1 MARVI
6 RACLPVAGL
15 TSHSRAAS
23 SPSVPVR
30 VAVTR
35 TTGDPIRVMGVFGD
49 QVQAATPGS
58 VVVFMTRHP
67 LLVPGRP
74 PLATGSVSTASGP
87 GTGEG
92 ALVTVAGPGAIRYTW
107 LVWSAANDAAW

>member
-23 SPSVPVR
+23 SVSVPSR
-30 VAVTR
+30 AAVTR
-35 TTGDPIRVMGVFGD
+35 TTGAPIRVGGVSGV
-49 QVQAATPGS
+49 QVQGATAGA
-58 VVVFMTRHP
+58 VVVIIARQP
-67 LLVPGRP
+67 PVVPGRP
-74 PLATGSVSTASGP
+74 PPATGSVSTASGP

-92 ALVTVAGPGAIRYTW
+92 VLVTVAGPGAVRRTR
-107 LVWSAANDAAW
+107 LVSSAANDAAW

>member
-23 SPSVPVR
+23 SLSVPSR
-30 VAVTR
+30 VTVTR
-35 TTGDPIRVMGVFGD
+35 ATGDPIRVRGACGD

-58 VVVFMTRHP
+58 VVVFMIRQP
-67 LLVPGRP
+67 LVVPGRP

-92 ALVTVAGPGAIRYTW
+92 VLVRVAVPGVVRCVW
-107 LVWSAANDAAW
+107 LLWSAANDAAW